1 MADLDS
7 ISQYS
12 SSKLSQKDLYAE
24 ADRLNTSTDAN
35 TTQGNTRSRSGG
47 GGRFQS
53 YRYPNKMLTDSTDYL
68 KIKVVEYVALDL
80 GNTSGVKT
88 TTVPNKEG
96 GKTTTHTSHTKQ
108 TFVKH
113 IEGGMA
119 METGSSRMRN
129 KKPVAQVILPI
140 PQRISDNNSVRWQKD
155 ELNPLQALG
164 IRIGGGLMS
173 GKGKDAITG
182 GSDMVGDVNIAGYR
196 EAALSALAGMAVGK
210 GANKMIA
217 RATGQ
222 VMNPN
227 LEVLFDGVNIRSFT
241 FEFNFSPRNMSEANQ
256 VKQIIRLF
264 KKHSAAKFNNENGMF
279 IKSPDVFIFEYMKGN
294 SAHPFLN
301 VFKPMIL
308 NKLDLDYTANQ
319 TYSTFHDGTPTSMNM
334 RLNVQE
340 LNPVYAEDYDSG
352 EGTRGVGF

>member
-80 GNTSGVKT
+80 GNTNGVKSIT
-88 TTVPNKEG
+88 KE
-96 GKTTTHTSHTKQ
+96 GKTTHTTHTKS
-108 TFVKH
+108 TFAKH
-113 IEGGMA
+113 VEGGMSV
-119 METGSSRMRN
+119 ETGSSRMRN
-129 KKPVAQVILPI
+129 KKPLAQVILPI

-164 IRIGGGLMS
+164 IKIGGGLMS
-173 GKGKDAITG
+173 GKGMDAITG
-182 GSDMVGDVNIAGYR
+182 GNTELEGVKLAGYR

-210 GANKMIA
+210 GANKMIS
-217 RATGQ
+217 RASGQ

-227 LEVLFDGVNIRSFT
+227 LEILFDGVNIRAFT

-319 TYSTFHDGTPTSMNM
+319 TYSTFHDGTPTSMTM

-340 LNPVYAEDYDSG
+340 LNPVYAEDYDNG

>member
-80 GNTSGVKT
+80 GNTKGSTRSKD
-88 TTVPNKEG
+88 KEG
-96 GKTTTHTSHTKQ
+96 KTIHTSHTKQ
-108 TFVKH
+108 TFTKH

-119 METGSSRMRN
+119 LETGSSRMRN
-129 KKPVAQVILPI
+129 KKPLAQVILPI
-140 PQRISDNNSVRWQKD
+140 PQRISDHNSVRWQKD
-155 ELNPLQALG
+155 GLNPLQALG
-164 IRIGGGLMS
+164 LTISGGLMS
-173 GKGKDAITG
+173 GKGREAITG
-182 GSDMVGDVNIAGYR
+182 GKNMVGDVNVAGYR
-196 EAALSALAGMAVGK
+196 EAALSALAGMAIGK
-210 GANKMIA
+210 GANKMIS

-227 LEVLFDGVNIRSFT
+227 LEVLFDGVDIRAFT

-319 TYSTFHDGTPTSMNM
+319 TYSTFHDGTPTSMTM